1 MEIVALVVCIIRVVK
16 MKDHAPFCRELNIL
30 FIEDKVVVDHV
41 VKLRKRSGS

>member
-1 MEIVALVVCIIRVVK
+1 MVVCIIRDVK

-41 VKLRKRSGS
+41 VKL